1 MSATQQPRQKLT
13 TTGVKGH
20 LSKIT
25 SESDRQRLEE
35 SLAILDFFAK
45 SGLSSREA
53 GRSTVTR
60 RRLWSWLTQ
69 TEGIDVTAVFRGTE
83 VLGATLGFYYE
94 PSLTYLTH
102 LTAVARHLQEGSGLG
117 LFLRTTQAL
126 LCSVSRFIVARP
138 LVIPATT
145 EPRPCLCLQLT
156 FYTAL
161 SVQMATL
168 YKRLGRA
175 PMQEP
180 ALAAVSLSVLPSPTN
195 PRGAVGFQTYFFTR
209 VLEWTIVT
217 VGACARLREIDAAH
231 EELAIREVM
240 RDDVQPLM
248 FEDS

>member
-1 MSATQQPRQKLT
+1 
-13 TTGVKGH
+13 
-20 LSKIT
+20 
-25 SESDRQRLEE
+25 
-35 SLAILDFFAK
+35 
-45 SGLSSREA
+45 
-53 GRSTVTR
+53 
-60 RRLWSWLTQ
+60 
-69 TEGIDVTAVFRGTE
+69 
-83 VLGATLGFYYE
+83 
-94 PSLTYLTH
+94 
-102 LTAVARHLQEGSGLG
+102 
-117 LFLRTTQAL
+117 
-126 LCSVSRFIVARP
+126 
-138 LVIPATT
+138 
-145 EPRPCLCLQLT
+145 
-156 FYTAL
+156 
-161 SVQMATL
+161 MATL